1 MQENINDVKREMG
14 TLKKE
19 AIRNVGDQKPNRAMK
34 DTFEVLNNS
43 LDMPKE
49 RISELLD
56 ITIEIS
62 KTVKHI
68 NHSFFFNIHFWF
80 RIAIIKKHKR

>member
-1 MQENINDVKREMG
+1 MG
-14 TLKKE
+14 ILRF
-19 AIRNVGDQKPNRAMK
+19 RNVGDQKPNKAMK
-34 DTFEVLNNS
+34 DTFEVLSNS

-56 ITIEIS
+56 ITIETS

-68 NHSFFFNIHFWF
+68 NHSFFFKYTFLV
-80 RIAIIKKHKR
+80 

>member
-1 MQENINDVKREMG
+1 MG
-14 TLKKE
+14 ILRF
-19 AIRNVGDQKPNRAMK
+19 RNVGDQKPNRAMK

-49 RISELLD
+49 RISELMD